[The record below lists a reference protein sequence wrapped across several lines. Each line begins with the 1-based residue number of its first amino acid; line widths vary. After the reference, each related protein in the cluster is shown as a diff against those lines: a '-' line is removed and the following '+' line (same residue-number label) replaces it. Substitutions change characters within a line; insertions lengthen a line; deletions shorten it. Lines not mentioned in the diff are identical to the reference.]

1 MDIRH
6 PIPGNG
12 GEWVTKFGEA
22 WKRQVAELQ
31 KVFGDSIEQVRM
43 PLDHPTD
50 VPIVYVK
57 RGKIVDV
64 LKYVKE
70 SEGFQYG
77 FLADITATDEGAEP
91 RFEVVYQLF
100 SHALLCRIRLK
111 VRVPEGESVPSVS
124 SVWEGAN
131 WAEREIFDM
140 FGIHFSGH
148 PDLRRIL
155 MDERWVG
162 HPLRKDY
169 PIRGYQIFTD
179 SQLVDPERLK

>member
-12 GEWVTKFGEA
+12 GDWFIKFGDA
-22 WKRQVAELQ
+22 WKNQVAELQ
-31 KVFGDSIEQVRM
+31 KNFGNIIEEVRM
-43 PLDHPTD
+43 PQEYPTD
-50 VPIVYVK
+50 VPIVYVQ
-57 RGKIVDV
+57 RDKILEV
-64 LKYVKE
+64 LKFVKE
-70 SEGFQYG
+70 SDGFQYG
-77 FLADITATDEGAEP
+77 FLADITATDELVNP

-100 SHALLCRIRLK
+100 SHALLCRLRLK
-111 VRVPEGESVPSVS
+111 IRVPEGESVPSATS
-124 SVWEGAN
+124 IWEGAN

-140 FGIHFSGH
+140 FGVSFSGH

-179 SQLVDPERLK
+179 SQVVDPERLK